1 MNVVNLW
8 GGEEKRFEFSNSN
21 HLFISK
27 LIFKDGFDRSSY
39 VSVYIANHNMS
50 ERQTSIGQLLR
61 AAFHK
66 YRPSGG
72 TSQKINFVHILLIG
86 SP

>member
-39 VSVYIANHNMS
+39 VSVYIAKYNLS
-50 ERQTSIGQLLR
+50 QRQTVIGQLLMLKKM
-61 AAFHK
+61 FSS
-66 YRPSGG
+66 Y
-72 TSQKINFVHILLIG
+72 
-86 SP
+86 

>member
-8 GGEEKRFEFSNSN
+8 GGEAKRFEFSNNN
-21 HLFISK
+21 HLFIS
-27 LIFKDGFDRSSY
+27 KDGFDRSSY
-39 VSVYIANHNMS
+39 VSVYIANHSMS
-50 ERQTSIGQLLR
+50 QRQTVIGQL
-61 AAFHK
+61 FHK
-66 YRPSGG
+66 YMVSS